1 MNKKFLSAVLF
12 GALMVSSTGTFVS
25 CKDYDDDID
34 NLQTQVTANADAI
47 KKLQE
52 LMGQGQYVTGVT
64 KTDAGLVF
72 SMSNGGASITIPVAD
87 GKDGKDGTIITMDP
101 TTKNWVIDGK
111 DTGVC
116 AQGIKGDKG
125 DKGETGAA
133 GVNGHSPKID
143 EATGC
148 WSIWD
153 DAKQAWVVT
162 DQSAIGAQTYVV
174 KYENPEYW
182 ELNVMQQDANG
193 KNIGFTSVKLPLSGS
208 LMSITPELN
217 GQSYA
222 QNFKIYYGILTQDVA
237 WKGHKAENGKMTVGM
252 YPTTDRDIKMQ
263 LNPSD
268 VDANNYNWSF
278 VSTDASEEI
287 WGLAFG
293 TPQPW
298 SGKATTAT
306 RAVTSANGLWSL
318 PRNVVKFTLDS
329 SKGQGREDY
338 ALQFKSNDA
347 EKYLFALEGESQ
359 LDGQTVKSPYVYT
372 FQASNVNSIKSILPP
387 TLTYAPSGSTFVP
400 RVEYKPNFDTYFS
413 NDNYDEFNQQVPDS
427 VLIYDYYLE
436 IDKSS
441 ITDESI
447 KRYGLRITDDGYRF
461 VADKDAVINNTV
473 TYIYHYILINGQTG
487 ETKFKVNFND
497 QAIDVV
503 NKTLASV
510 IGAFDAKTWKDYADA
525 KVEIPN
531 AVKGQIA
538 DCDYAYF
545 KDLSLADFFTALGE
559 DGKLKWID
567 AIARSYGSTTDPKE
581 INKAVFD
588 RKEKADDKVYTVE
601 LLGGDPINNQGQTDI
616 QGYNGYL
623 LNEFITFDYVDAT
636 GKTCLTGNIRDLDN
650 IASLRVYFGVNSTMG
665 TVAAPYYTTDGKIYE
680 DSKKEKAALPLENAF
695 RIEVATRYDQYEVSK
710 VNFTFE
716 LTAPECPIT
725 QESAGNKTTKWDGKQ
740 LIVYGEMLN
749 ADDKTIAGDMR
760 DAFQGAFDFQNTA
773 YPKKNVEADWY
784 TINLGDAMS
793 AFGGQLIGASGIGAS
808 ANLGQIANSSVYSDW
823 NTIGYFN
830 EVDFAHFDV
839 DNVTYYHFG
848 VYKEVLEDSNFG
860 MRFGSL
866 IEDSQKHEFS
876 GTTPLSA
883 PAVYDAS
890 GSVVEHYTISVSD
903 ANFNMTDAFG
913 RKYYL
918 FDNGTKSRAE
928 LTTQWVANRQGL
940 EINKTA
946 PSLYGLYPVAKMQD
960 TDVTGGLV
968 KFALDSTADKKTTK
982 LVITIDESVG
992 AGKTIDVSFTV
1003 TDIFGHSV
1011 PVNFQ
1016 VQTLK

>member
-1 MNKKFLSAVLF
+1 
-12 GALMVSSTGTFVS
+12 MVSSTGTFVS

-34 NLQTQVTANADAI
+34 NLQTQITANADAI
-47 KKLQE
+47 KKLQD

-72 SMSNGGASITIPVAD
+72 SMSNGGASVTIPVVD
-87 GKDGKDGTIITMDP
+87 GKDGKDGTLITIDP
-101 TTKNWVIDGK
+101 TTKNWIIDGK
-111 DTGVC
+111 DTGIC
-116 AQGIKGDKG
+116 A
-125 DKGETGAA
+125 KGEKGEKGEDGTTGT

-148 WSIWD
+148 WTVWD
-153 DAKQAWVVT
+153 DAKQNWVVT

-174 KYENPEYW
+174 KHENPEYW

-193 KNIGFTSVKLPLSGS
+193 KNLGFQSINLPVSGT
-208 LMSITPELN
+208 LMSIIPELN
-217 GQSYA
+217 AQSYA
-222 QNFKIYYGILTQDVA
+222 QNFKIYYGILTTDVA
-237 WKGHKAENGKMTVGM
+237 WKGHKAEDGKMKVGM

-268 VDANNYNWSF
+268 VDANNYNWAF
-278 VSTDASEEI
+278 VSTDASDEI
-287 WGLAFG
+287 WGLSFG

-306 RAVTSANGLWSL
+306 RAVVSANGLWSL

-359 LDGQTVKSPYVYT
+359 MDGQAVKSPYVYT
-372 FQASNVNSIKSILPP
+372 FQASNVNSIKAILPP

-510 IGAFDAKTWKDYADA
+510 IGAFDAKTWTDYADA
-525 KVEIPN
+525 KIEIPN

-538 DCDYAYF
+538 ACDYVYF

-588 RKEKADDKVYTVE
+588 RKEKGDDKVYTVE
-601 LLGGDPINNQGQTDI
+601 LSGGDPINNQGQDDI

-623 LNEFITFDYVDAT
+623 LNQFITFDYVDAA

-650 IASLRVYFGVNSTMG
+650 IAGLRVYFGVNSNMG
-665 TVAAPYYTTDGKIYE
+665 TVSAPYYTTDGQIYA
-680 DSKKEKAALPLENAF
+680 DSRKDKAALPLENAF

-716 LTAPECPIT
+716 LTAPECPIK

-749 ADDKTIAGDMR
+749 TADKTIAGDMR

-793 AFGGQLIGASGIGAS
+793 AFGGQLIGTSGNGAS
-808 ANLGQIANSSVYSDW
+808 ANLGEIVNSSVYSDW
-823 NTIGYFN
+823 NTMGYFN

-839 DNVTYYHFG
+839 DYVTYTHFG

-866 IEDSQKHEFS
+866 IADSQKHEFS

-883 PAVYDAS
+883 AAVYDAP
-890 GSVVEHYTISVSD
+890 GSTVVRYEVSVGES
-903 ANFNMTDAFG
+903 NFNMTDAFG

-918 FDNGTKSRAE
+918 FDNGSKTRSE
-928 LTTQWVANRQGL
+928 LTTQWNGNRQGL
-940 EINKTA
+940 ELDKTA

-960 TDVTGGLV
+960 TDVTGTLV
-968 KFALDSTADKKTTK
+968 NFALDNTADKKTTK

-992 AGKTIDVSFTV
+992 VGKTVDVSLSV